1 MRGTSNRK
9 VSSTRTE
16 RSAFVKCKETR
27 PTLMAETYSRSLV
40 RSIRCADIVL
50 ARNVE
55 HGHLEEFFFGITDH
69 VAKGLVDVLEVTA
82 RLYTRHAREGI
93 TGRKFSGLVCGG
105 KTALARRMPKEMP

>member
-1 MRGTSNRK
+1 
-9 VSSTRTE
+9 
-16 RSAFVKCKETR
+16 
-27 PTLMAETYSRSLV
+27 MAETYSRSLI

-55 HGHLEEFFFGITDH
+55 QGHLEEFFFGITHH

-93 TGRKFSGLVCGG
+93 VGTKFSGIICGG
-105 KTALARRMPKEMP
+105 KTASARRMPKEMP